1 MSVISERGED
11 PIEADALPAPPIDA
25 ESEADH
31 EADEPRGGG
40 GGGGGGGAERRL
52 ETRAP
57 IELRVEYKRL
67 NTFFHDYTKNISK
80 GGTFIKTDRPLEIG
94 TLFLFR
100 LILPAP
106 EEPLTLRGD
115 VRWVVRTGEPPPP
128 ESEGATEPGMGIRFV
143 YDDPEERL
151 ALTRRV
157 ERLMTGSLGPLIYGR
172 LLVDPAR

>member
-1 MSVISERGED
+1 MSVISERGEG
-11 PIEADALPAPPIDA
+11 PIDSGVLPAPQIDA
-25 ESEADH
+25 ERE
-31 EADEPRGGG
+31 DERED
-40 GGGGGGGAERRL
+40 AERRL

-100 LILPAP
+100 LILPSP

-115 VRWVVRTGEPPPP
+115 VRWVVRAGEPPPP
-128 ESEGATEPGMGIRFV
+128 ESGGATEPGMGIRFV

-151 ALTRRV
+151 ALTKRV

-172 LLVDPAR
+172 LLVHPPG